1 MKFIHTAD
9 LHLDSPFLG
18 LKNNVLPDEL
28 WERVHQSTFD
38 SFEKIIDAAIEQKVD
53 FVLLVGDLFD
63 REERSVAADAF
74 LTDQLQRLDNNGIEA
89 FVSFGNHDY
98 STSSPD
104 SFGYPDN
111 TMVFG
116 NQVETKKY
124 TLSNGEVVAVSG
136 FSFDKQWITQPMIQN
151 YPQAVSDAT
160 WNIGMLHGSL
170 STLNA
175 PEANY
180 APFTLTELEDKG
192 YDYWA
197 LGHIH
202 KRQALNDQGTINYS
216 GNTQGRHINE
226 SGEKGYIL
234 VQSDG
239 HQLKSEFK
247 PTAPIIWDRVPIS
260 LADLASDQLA
270 ESILE
275 TIADLHYAKLH
286 FIRVQL
292 TSDSSIDSDVLAA
305 INNGSLLDDLQQI
318 NADKWQQLNC
328 WITSIEAPKT
338 SNLVYS
344 SIDQKYFNQAK
355 AETLTDDVFDQIVK
369 GFNKQPAFIKDEVS
383 TDESK
388 HAIFDQAGQIL
399 RENVVNPDDVEDDS
413 K

>member
-28 WERVHQSTFD
+28 WDKVHQSTFD
-38 SFEKIIDAAIEQKVD
+38 SFERIIDAAIGQKVD

-124 TLSNGEVVAVSG
+124 TLTNGEVVAVSG

-180 APFTLTELEDKG
+180 APFTLAELQEKG

-202 KRQALNDQGTINYS
+202 KRQSLNDQRTINYS

-226 SGEKGYIL
+226 SGEKGYLL

-239 HQLKSEFK
+239 RQLKSEFK
-247 PTAPIIWDRVPIS
+247 STAPIIWDRVPIS

-275 TIADLHYAKLH
+275 TIADLHYSKLH

-292 TSDSSIDSDVLAA
+292 TSDTSIDSDILAA
-305 INNGSLLDDLQQI
+305 INNGDLLDDLQQI
-318 NADKWQQLNC
+318 NSEKWQQMNC

-355 AETLTDDVFDQIVK
+355 AETLTDDVFDQIIK
-369 GFNKQPAFIKDEVS
+369 DFNKQPAFIKDEVS

-388 HAIFDQAGQIL
+388 NTIFDQAGQIL

>member
-18 LKNNVLPDEL
+18 LKNNVLPNEL
-28 WERVHQSTFD
+28 WAKIHQSTFD
-38 SFEKIIDAAIEQKVD
+38 SFGKIIDAAIEQQVD

-74 LTDQLQRLDNNGIEA
+74 LIDQLGRLDANGIEA

-104 SFGYPDN
+104 SFGYPKN
-111 TMVFG
+111 TQVFG
-116 NQVETKKY
+116 NQVQTKKY
-124 TLSNGEVVAVSG
+124 TLANGEVVAVSG

-170 STLNA
+170 STLNS

-180 APFTLTELEDKG
+180 APFTLSELEEKG

-202 KRQALNDQGTINYS
+202 KRQSLNDQGTINYS

-226 SGEKGYIL
+226 SGEKGYLL
-234 VQSDG
+234 VSSEG
-239 HQLKSEFK
+239 RQLKAEFK
-247 PTAPIIWDRVPIS
+247 PTAPIIWDRVDIS
-260 LADLASDQLA
+260 LADLDSDQLA

-275 TIADLHYAKLH
+275 KVADLHYSDLH
-286 FIRVQL
+286 FIRIQL
-292 TSDSSIDSDVLAA
+292 TSDVSVDSDLLTA
-305 INNGSLLDDLQQI
+305 ISNGELLEDIQQI
-318 NADKWQQLNC
+318 NADKWEQLNC
-328 WITSIEAPKT
+328 WITSIEAPEVQ
-338 SNLVYS
+338 NLVYS

-355 AETLTDDVFDQIVK
+355 KETLTDDVFNQILK
-369 GFNKQPAFIKDEVS
+369 DFSKQPSFIKDEVS
-383 TDESK
+383 DKDTK
-388 HAIFDQAGQIL
+388 NAIFDQAGQIL
-399 RENVVNPDDVEDDS
+399 QENVVNSDNAGDDS